1 VESVNS
7 ILRHG
12 FADFR
17 DYVNPVIYKR
27 AEFAREPVRFTRA
40 EDGRLV
46 TEDGRVVEDFH
57 GTQAFG
63 HRHPHIAAQVRAFLD
78 SDHPNWFP
86 SRINPFAGRLAR
98 RLCERSGHYDNVF
111 FGCTGSDGVEAAL
124 KLSRALTRR
133 PRLLALERAYHGC
146 AVGSVSLMH
155 PGPFTA
161 PFEPL
166 LEGVTRLP
174 FNDVD
179 ALARALAQKDVAAL
193 FVEPIQGEGGLHALS
208 QEYIAAAG
216 ELTRKHGA
224 LLVADEVQTGFGRS
238 GAFLQSEG
246 WPRRPD
252 AVILGKQLGGGL
264 APISAMLTSR
274 ALFERAYGADF
285 EDGEAHNMTMGYNG
299 LSAVAAL
306 AALDLLTPELIGQ
319 VRERGARLVE
329 AINGGLAASQLF
341 VEARGKGYM
350 LGLELVQPDHPW
362 LSFEQFGLPAWDGR
376 PLIAPLLCARLY
388 RRGYYCFPCGHDW
401 RVVRIQPRFEI
412 PEAELDTFVGTLREE
427 LTRLEEIA

>member
-1 VESVNS
+1 MDS

-27 AEFAREPVRFTRA
+27 AEFAREPIRFARVVDGRLEL
-40 EDGRLV
+40 EDGRL
-46 TEDGRVVEDFH
+46 VEDFH

-63 HRHPHIAAQVRAFLD
+63 HRHPYIAECIREFLA

-98 RLCERSGHYDNVF
+98 RLCERSGHYSNVF
-111 FGCTGSDGVEAAL
+111 FACTGSDGVEAAL
-124 KLSRALTRR
+124 KLARAATRR

-146 AVGSVSLMH
+146 AVGSVSMMH
-155 PGPFTA
+155 TGPFTK

-166 LEGVTRLP
+166 LADVTRLP

-179 ALARALAQKDVAAL
+179 ALAKALAEGDVAAL
-193 FVEPIQGEGGLHALS
+193 FVEPIQGEGGLRALS
-208 QEYIAAAG
+208 PAFIDAAC
-216 ELTRKHGA
+216 ELTQRYGS

-238 GAFLQSEG
+238 GAFLRTTE

-264 APISAMLTSR
+264 MPISALLSSR
-274 ALFERAYGADF
+274 ALFERAYGNDF
-285 EDGEAHNMTMGYNG
+285 EDGEAHNMTMGYNALG
-299 LSAVAAL
+299 AVAAL
-306 AALDLLTPELIGQ
+306 AALDLLTHELVESIAA
-319 VRERGARLVE
+319 RGAHLLEALNRRLRE
-329 AINGGLAASQLF
+329 SELF
-341 VEARGKGYM
+341 VEARGSGFM
-350 LGLELVQPDHPW
+350 LGLELRQPDHPW
-362 LSFEQFGLPAWDGR
+362 LSFEQFGIPAWDGR

-401 RVVRIQPRFEI
+401 SVVRIQPRFSIED
-412 PEAELDTFVGTLREE
+412 ETLQAFVSAVREE
-427 LTRLEEIA
+427 LARIEEVA

>member
-1 VESVNS
+1 VESVDS

-27 AEFAREPVRFTRA
+27 AEFAREPVRFVRA

-46 TEDGRVVEDFH
+46 MEDGRVVEDFH

-63 HRHPHIAAQVRAFLD
+63 HRHPHIAAQVRAFLE

-98 RLCERSGHYDNVF
+98 RLCERSGHYSNVF

-124 KLSRALTRR
+124 KLARALTRR
-133 PRLLALERAYHGC
+133 PRLLAMERAYHGC
-146 AVGSVSLMH
+146 AVGSVSMMH
-155 PGPFTA
+155 PGPFTL

-166 LEGVTRLP
+166 LSDVTRLP

-179 ALARALAQKDVAAL
+179 ALARALASEDVAAL

-208 QEYIAAAG
+208 PEYIAAAG
-216 ELTRKHGA
+216 ELTQRHGT
-224 LLVADEVQTGFGRS
+224 LFVADEVQTGFGRS
-238 GAFLQSEG
+238 GAFLQSAT

-252 AVILGKQLGGGL
+252 VVILGKQLGGGL
-264 APISAMLTSR
+264 APISAMLSSR

-285 EDGEAHNMTMGYNG
+285 EDGEAHNMTMSYNA

-306 AALDLLTPELIGQ
+306 AALDLLTDELVEQ
-319 VRERGARLVE
+319 VRERGARFVESLNDCLVE
-329 AINGGLAASQLF
+329 SPLF
-341 VEARGKGYM
+341 VRARGKGYM
-350 LGLELVQPDHPW
+350 LGLELAQPDHPW
-362 LSFEQFGLPAWDGR
+362 LSFEQFGIPAWDGR

-401 RVVRIQPRFEI
+401 RVVRIQPRFQI
-412 PEAELDTFVGTLREE
+412 AESELTAFTKAVREE
-427 LTRLEEIA
+427 LARLEEVT

>member
-1 VESVNS
+1 MESVDS

-12 FADFR
+12 FTDFR
-17 DYVNPVIYKR
+17 DFVNPVIYKR
-27 AEFAREPVRFTRA
+27 AEFAREPIRFAHTA
-40 EDGRLV
+40 DGKLRLD
-46 TEDGRVVEDFH
+46 DGRVLEDFH

-63 HRHPHIAAQVRAFLD
+63 HRHPHIAECIRAFLA

-98 RLCERSGHYDNVF
+98 ALCERSRHYDNVF

-124 KLSRALTRR
+124 KLARAVTRK

-146 AVGSVSLMH
+146 AMGSVSMMH
-155 PGPFTA
+155 AGPFTA

-166 LEGVTRLP
+166 LADVTRLP

-179 ALARALAQKDVAAL
+179 ALAKQLARGDVAAL
-193 FVEPIQGEGGLHALS
+193 FVEPIQGEGGVRPLS
-208 QEYIAAAG
+208 NEFVQAAC
-216 ELTRKHGA
+216 ELTARHGA

-238 GAFLQSEG
+238 GAFLRSAE

-264 APISAMLTSR
+264 APVSAMLTTR
-274 ALFERAYGADF
+274 AFFECAYGADF
-285 EDGEAHNMTMGYNG
+285 EDGEAHNMTMGYNA

-306 AALDLLTPELIGQ
+306 GALDLLSDELISRVHQ
-319 VRERGARLVE
+319 RGAQFLENLE
-329 AINGGLAASQLF
+329 AALSGNALF
-341 VEARGKGYM
+341 SEVRGAGYM
-350 LGLELVQPDHPW
+350 LGIELHQPDHPW
-362 LSFEQFGLPAWDGR
+362 LSFEQFGIPAWDGR

-388 RRGYYCFPCGHDW
+388 RRGYYCFPCGHDL
-401 RVVRIQPRFEI
+401 RVVRIQPRIYIE
-412 PEAELDTFVGTLREE
+412 PDELAAFTRAFTEE
-427 LTRLEEIA
+427 LARIE